1 MSGLL
6 GTLDMGNRALQT
18 QMKGLE
24 LTGHNLAN
32 VNNPGFSR
40 QRMEVDATYQLEA
53 GQQSRGTGVAL
64 QSIQQ
69 IRDQILDA
77 QIRSEK
83 SVTGFLE
90 SKMTGLEYM
99 QAGLGSVMDVF
110 SQDGQLTG
118 GANGMT
124 ALFND
129 FTSKL
134 HEVANDPSSRSARQS
149 FLDAAQNLTGKIQ
162 ETSSQAQKLQIR
174 LDDEIKTLTGESN
187 ELIAQLAELNQ
198 SIQKV
203 ERGGLKT
210 ANELRDQRVEILE
223 QLGTLMPLE
232 ISTAENGKMLVQ
244 SGATILIEGENVL
257 NTLLIEPL
265 PEGGLILN
273 WNNDETPFKPQE
285 GRFGGLFDLKSGALN
300 ELQVQNDTLARGLME
315 IFNGIHS
322 KGFAKDGSTGR
333 NLFIGTDAVSLE
345 VDPAILQDPN
355 LLQASSRPDEAGNNE
370 IIQKMITAMSDK
382 QAQLDGRNFVEVHAD
397 MVSDL
402 GLSIKNTQRALEDQ
416 QSLETLMQKQRESIS
431 GVSIDEE
438 MTQLVKYQ
446 RAFEASAKLIGIV
459 DEMLGTVLSM
469 SR

>member
-40 QRMEVDATYQLEA
+40 QRMEVDSTYQLEA
-53 GQQSRGTGVAL
+53 GHQSRGTGVDI
-64 QSIQQ
+64 QTIQQ

-83 SVTGFLE
+83 STTGFLE

-99 QAGLGSVMDVF
+99 QAGLGPVLNIMG
-110 SQDGQLTG
+110 QDGQHSG
-118 GANGMT
+118 GATGLT

-129 FTSKL
+129 FSGKM
-134 HEVANDPSSRSARQS
+134 HEIANDPSSRNARQS
-149 FLDAAQNLTGKIQ
+149 FIDAAQNLTDKIQ
-162 ETSSQAQKLQIR
+162 ETSLQAQELQTR
-174 LDDEIKTLTGESN
+174 LDDEIKTVASESN
-187 ELIAQLAELNQ
+187 NLIERIAELNQ

-210 ANELRDQRVEILE
+210 ANELRDQRIEVLE
-223 QLGTLMPLE
+223 QLSELMPLDV
-232 ISTAENGKMLVQ
+232 STAESGKMLVL
-244 SGATILIEGENVL
+244 SGATVLVEGEDVL
-257 NTLLIEPL
+257 NSILVEPL
-265 PEGGLILN
+265 PEGDLTLN
-273 WNNDETPFKPQE
+273 WNNDNAPFQPQE
-285 GRFGGLFDLKSGALN
+285 GRLGGLFDLKSGALREVQTKN
-300 ELQVQNDTLARGLME
+300 ETLAKGLID
-315 IFNGIHS
+315 IFNTIHGA
-322 KGFAKDGSTGR
+322 GFAKDGSTGR
-333 NLFIGTDAVSLE
+333 ALFVGTDAASLK
-345 VDPAILQDPN
+345 VDPEILQNPT
-355 LLQASSRPDEAGNNE
+355 LLQVASRPDEPGNND
-370 IIQKMITAMSDK
+370 IIQDMITAMGEN
-382 QAQLDGRNFVEVHAD
+382 QAQLDDRNFIEMHAD
-397 MVSDL
+397 MVSEL
-402 GLSIKNTQRALEDQ
+402 GQTIRNTKRELEDQ
-416 QSLETLMQKQRESIS
+416 KSLESLMQKQRESIS

-438 MTQLVKYQ
+438 MTQLVRYQ